1 MATSSPVVSS
11 PKVAAV
17 LQKLHGESDS
27 QESSYSVLSFW
38 LRKQIT
44 AILFGSRGWN
54 SRDDDFMRDKYICLE
69 ADKAQLLYLLARST
83 GALNIVEAG
92 TSFGVS
98 TIYLALAAGQ
108 NAAAKASGSAT
119 PGQGA
124 QVFAT
129 ENEPTKAKKAR
140 ENWKEAG
147 EEVEPWIT
155 LLEGDLRETLPEQ
168 MKKVDQVDLLLLDI
182 WTPLALPAVK
192 AVLPNLRT
200 GALIVA
206 DNTVMARRDYKDL
219 FAFLDDPTNG
229 FKHMTTPF
237 KGGLGVIV
245 YLP

>member
-1 MATSSPVVSS
+1 MASPSPVVSS
-11 PKVAAV
+11 ANVAA
-17 LQKLHGESDS
+17 LLKRLHGESNA
-27 QESSYSVLSFW
+27 QESSFSIISFW
-38 LRKQIT
+38 FRKKIT
-44 AILFGSRGWN
+44 AMIFGNRRWN
-54 SRDDDFMRDKYICLE
+54 SADDDFMRDKYICLE
-69 ADKAQLLYLLARST
+69 ADKSEFVYLLARSI

-108 NAAAKASGSAT
+108 NAAAKASGSIT

-129 ENEPTKAKKAR
+129 ENEPTKAKKAK
-140 ENWKEAG
+140 EHWKEAG

-168 MKKVDQVDLLLLDI
+168 MKKVDQIDMLLLDI
-182 WTPLALPAVK
+182 WTPMALPALK
-192 AVLPNLRT
+192 AVQPKLRT
-200 GALIVA
+200 GALIIA
-206 DNTVMARRDYKDL
+206 DNTVMARIDYKDL
-219 FAFLDDPTNG
+219 LDYVNDPKNG

-237 KGGLGVIV
+237 KGGLEVIV